1 MRATYAACILACLL
15 SASPATGATLLSSFI
30 TLPWTASTFAVCS
43 VTNASAK
50 KTIDVEV
57 DMLDENGGVKSSTVL
72 TIPPL
77 ATRVLSDDTPGA
89 FTTISCAC
97 RFTLA
102 GGRNGVRAYGA
113 IQDVIVGTLT
123 LSEAH

>member
-1 MRATYAACILACLL
+1 MRATPAAWILASLL
-15 SASPATGATLLSSFI
+15 FASPATGATLLSSFI

-57 DMLDENGGVKSSTVL
+57 DMLDGDGGVTKSSVL

-89 FTTISCAC
+89 FSTIYCAC
-97 RFTLA
+97 RFRLP
-102 GGRNGVRAYGA
+102 GGRNSVRAYGA
-113 IQDVIVGTLT
+113 IQDVIAGTLV
-123 LSEAH
+123 LSEAR